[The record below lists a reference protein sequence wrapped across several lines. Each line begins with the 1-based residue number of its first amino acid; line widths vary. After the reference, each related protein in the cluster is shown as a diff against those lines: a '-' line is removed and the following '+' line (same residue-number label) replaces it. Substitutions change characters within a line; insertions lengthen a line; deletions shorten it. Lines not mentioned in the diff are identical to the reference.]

1 MNDPSMM
8 PEKADILVVDDIPE
22 NLRLLAGILADRGYR
37 IRPARDGFQA
47 LSIAQNIP
55 IDLILLDI
63 MMPGISGY
71 EVCQK
76 LKADEVTRDIPVI
89 FISAINEVLDKVKAF
104 AVGGVDYITK
114 PFQAEEVLAR
124 VETQCQMRF
133 LQKHLKQNNET
144 LQQKNEEL
152 TTILK
157 QLRATQEEL
166 IQSEK
171 MATLGQLVAS
181 IAHEVNTPLGAIR
194 SSVGNMSK
202 YLAETFAE
210 LPTMIRTFSP
220 AELEIF
226 FALVERSIHKNPTVS
241 LKESRKLKRELIRKM
256 EDEQISNPDVIADT
270 LIDME
275 IYQDIV
281 PFFPLLKRSDSRNVL
296 EIAYNLSGLQRSTQ
310 IIYTATERAT
320 KVVFALKTYAH
331 YDETGKRIK
340 ASIIQGIDTVL
351 TLYQNSLKQGVTVI
365 RNYIDLPHFYC
376 YPDELNQVWTNIV
389 HNAIQAMDNRGT
401 LTIDVTQVE
410 EQAKVSITDSGS
422 GILPEI
428 IPRIFEPFFTTK
440 APGEGSGLGLDI
452 VKKIVEKHQGTIEAE
467 SVPGKTTFTVFLPMN
482 LQS

>member
-1 MNDPSMM
+1 MI

-37 IRPARDGFQA
+37 IRPARDGVQA

-133 LQKHLKQNNET
+133 LQKHLQQNNET
-144 LQQKNEEL
+144 LQHKNEEL
-152 TTILK
+152 TAILK
-157 QLRATQEEL
+157 QLQATQEEL

-210 LPTMIRTFSP
+210 LPTMIRTFSSE
-220 AELEIF
+220 ELEIF
-226 FALVERSIHKNPTVS
+226 FALVERSIHKNSTVS
-241 LKESRKLKRELIRKM
+241 LKESRKLKRELIRQM
-256 EDEQISNPDVIADT
+256 EDEQINNSDVIADT

-281 PFFPLLKRSDSRNVL
+281 PFFPLLKRSDSRNIL

-340 ASIIQGIDTVL
+340 ASVIQGIDTVL

-410 EQAKVSITDSGS
+410 EQAKISITDSGS

-482 LQS
+482 LPS

>member
-1 MNDPSMM
+1 MNDLAIM
-8 PEKADILVVDDIPE
+8 PAQADILVVDDIPA
-22 NLRLLAGILADRGYR
+22 NLRLLAGILAEQGYR

-63 MMPGISGY
+63 MMPEMNGY

-76 LKADEVTRDIPVI
+76 LKADETTRDIPVI

-114 PFQAEEVLAR
+114 PFQTEEVLAR
-124 VETQCQMRF
+124 VATQCQMRF
-133 LQKHLKQNNET
+133 LQKNLQQNNET
-144 LQQKNEEL
+144 LQQKNQEL

-157 QLRATQEEL
+157 QLKATQAEL

-194 SSVGNMSK
+194 SSVGNMFK

-220 AELEIF
+220 EELEIF
-226 FALVERSIHKNPTVS
+226 FALIEESINKRSTLS
-241 LKESRKLKRELIRKM
+241 LKESRKLKREFVRQIAAAN
-256 EDEQISNPDVIADT
+256 ISNAEVIADT

-275 IYQDIV
+275 IYQDIAS
-281 PFFPLLKRSDSRNVL
+281 FFPLFKRPDSRNIL

-331 YDETGKRIK
+331 YDETGKRI
-340 ASIIQGIDTVL
+340 SSSVIQGIDTVL

-365 RNYIDLPHFYC
+365 RNYVDLPPFYC

-389 HNAIQAMDNRGT
+389 HNAIQAMNNCGT

-410 EQAKVSITDSGS
+410 HQAKISFTDSGS
-422 GILPEI
+422 GILPEV
-428 IPRIFEPFFTTK
+428 IPRIFDPFFTTK
-440 APGEGSGLGLDI
+440 PPGEGSGLGLDI
-452 VKKIVEKHQGTIEAE
+452 VKKIVEKHQGKIEVA
-467 SVPGKTTFTVFLPMN
+467 SAPGETTFTVFLPMN
-482 LQS
+482 LTP

>member
-1 MNDPSMM
+1 MM

-63 MMPGISGY
+63 MMPGMSGY

-133 LQKHLKQNNET
+133 LQKHLQQNNET
-144 LQQKNEEL
+144 LQHKNEEL

-166 IQSEK
+166 IHSEK

-220 AELEIF
+220 EELEIF
-226 FALVERSIHKNPTVS
+226 FALVERSIHKISTVS
-241 LKESRKLKRELIRKM
+241 LKESRKLKRELIRQM
-256 EDEQISNPDVIADT
+256 EDEQISNSDVIADT

-281 PFFPLLKRSDSRNVL
+281 PFFPLLRRSDSRNLL

-340 ASIIQGIDTVL
+340 ASVIQGIDTVL

-410 EQAKVSITDSGS
+410 EQAKISITDSGS

-482 LQS
+482 LPS

>member
-1 MNDPSMM
+1 MNNSLIIHQ
-8 PEKADILVVDDIPE
+8 KADILVVDDIPE
-22 NLRLLAGILADRGYR
+22 NLRLLAGILAEQGYR
-37 IRPARDGFQA
+37 IRPAKDGIQA

-63 MMPGISGY
+63 MMPGMNGY

-76 LKADEVTRDIPVI
+76 LKADEMTCDIPVI

-133 LQKHLKQNNET
+133 LQKNLKQNNEI
-144 LQQKNEEL
+144 LSQKNEEL

-157 QLRATQEEL
+157 QLQATQQEL

-210 LPTMIRTFSP
+210 LPTIIRTLSP
-220 AELEIF
+220 EELEIF
-226 FALVERSIHKNPTVS
+226 FTLVERSIHKNSTIS
-241 LKESRKLKRELIRKM
+241 LKESRKLKRELIRQM
-256 EDEQISNPDVIADT
+256 ETEKIGNCDVIADT

-275 IYQDIV
+275 IYQDII
-281 PFFPLLKRSDSRNVL
+281 PFFPLLKLPDSRNIL

-340 ASIIQGIDTVL
+340 ASVIQGIDTVL
-351 TLYQNSLKQGVTVI
+351 TLYQNSLKQGVSVI
-365 RNYIDLPHFYC
+365 RNYVDLSSFYC

-401 LTIDVTQVE
+401 LTIDVTHAEQ
-410 EQAKVSITDSGS
+410 QAKISITDSGS

-440 APGEGSGLGLDI
+440 PPGEGSGLGLDI
-452 VKKIVEKHQGTIEAE
+452 VKKIVEKHQGKIEAE

-482 LQS
+482 LKQ